1 MENSTPTPGASTLRV
16 SPGDEAY
23 EVLFRY
29 WNTAGRPT
37 QFLRDIQGYL
47 ALNDGDKLVFVK
59 MGPPRGQEALYE
71 SISIKH

>member
-1 MENSTPTPGASTLRV
+1 MENSTPTIKADTLRLA
-16 SPGDEAY
+16 PGDDGY

-29 WNTAGRPT
+29 WDTAGRPT
-37 QFLRDIQGYL
+37 QFLRNVQGYL

-59 MGPPRGQEALYE
+59 AGPPRGQEALYE